1 MAKNVWRWQRSVR
14 ARAGNIWGAAH
25 ALLLMR
31 YYSSLFI
38 AALAGAFVL
47 QAADNPLSTELK
59 QNYEQRKNALLAEA
73 DRMADADYSFKATP
87 DVGTFG
93 SRVAHVAD
101 AQIMICSSVKGET
114 KKPETAG
121 KTSKADLVAALK
133 ASFDYCDGAYDSLTD
148 AAATQT
154 VKIFGQPQ
162 TKLSALWGN
171 LAHDSEMYG
180 YMAVYLR
187 LKGLV
192 PPSSDRR
199 PK

>member
-1 MAKNVWRWQRSVR
+1 MIFKLV
-14 ARAGNIWGAAH
+14 
-25 ALLLMR
+25 L
-31 YYSSLFI
+31 I
-38 AALAGAFVL
+38 AALGCAGGLMA
-47 QAADNPLSTELK
+47 QDANPFSSELK
-59 QNYEQRKNALLAEA
+59 QNYKQQKGALLGEA
-73 DRMADADYSFKATP
+73 DRMADADYAFKATP

-101 AQIMICSSVKGET
+101 AQFMICSAVKGES
-114 KKPETAG
+114 KKADTAG
-121 KTSKADLVAALK
+121 KTSKADITAALK

-148 AAATQT
+148 ATATQM

-171 LAHDSEMYG
+171 LSHDSEMYG

-192 PPSSDRR
+192 PPTSERR

>member
-1 MAKNVWRWQRSVR
+1 MARNAWRSGRFVGR
-14 ARAGNIWGAAH
+14 CEGKMMH
-25 ALLLMR
+25 R
-31 YYSSLFI
+31 YSILFV
-38 AALAGAFVL
+38 AVLGYAFVL

-59 QNYEQRKNALLAEA
+59 QNYDQRKAALLAEA
-73 DRMADADYSFKATP
+73 DRMPDAEYSFKATP
-87 DVGTFG
+87 EVGTFG

-101 AQIMICSSVKGET
+101 AHMLICSAVKGET

-133 ASFDYCDGAYDSLTD
+133 ASFDYCDGAYDLLTD
-148 AAATQT
+148 AAATET

-171 LAHDSEMYG
+171 VAHDSEMYG

-192 PPSSDRR
+192 PPSSERR

>member
-1 MAKNVWRWQRSVR
+1 MAKNVWRWRRS
-14 ARAGNIWGAAH
+14 AHPRAGNICAVPR

-38 AALAGAFVL
+38 AALAGVFVL

-101 AQIMICSSVKGET
+101 AQMMICSAVKGET

-187 LKGLV
+187 LV

>member
-1 MAKNVWRWQRSVR
+1 MR
-14 ARAGNIWGAAH
+14 ALVLIV
-25 ALLLMR
+25 
-31 YYSSLFI
+31 
-38 AALAGAFVL
+38 AALGCAGGLLA
-47 QAADNPLSTELK
+47 QNANPLSSELK
-59 QNYEQRKNALLAEA
+59 QNYEEQKRALLAEA
-73 DRMADADYSFKATP
+73 DRMAEADYAFKATP
-87 DVGTFG
+87 EVGTFG

-101 AQIMICSSVKGET
+101 AQIMICSAVKGEG
-114 KKPETAG
+114 KKPDTAG

-133 ASFDYCDGAYDSLTD
+133 GSFDYCDGAYNSLTD
-148 AAATQT
+148 ATATRKVT
-154 VKIFGQPQ
+154 IFGQPQ

-192 PPSSDRR
+192 PPTSERR

>member
-1 MAKNVWRWQRSVR
+1 
-14 ARAGNIWGAAH
+14 
-25 ALLLMR
+25 MR
-31 YYSSLFI
+31 YFSILLF
-38 AALAGAFVL
+38 AGGLLAQDA
-47 QAADNPLSTELK
+47 NPLSTELK
-59 QNYEQRKNALLAEA
+59 QNYNQQKSALLAEA
-73 DRMADADYSFKATP
+73 DRMPDDGYAFKATP

-101 AQIMICSSVKGET
+101 AQFMICSAVKGET
-114 KKPETAG
+114 KKADTAG
-121 KTSKADLVAALK
+121 KTSKVDIMAALK

-148 AAATQT
+148 ATATQT
-154 VKIFGQPQ
+154 VKVFGHAE

-171 LAHDSEMYG
+171 LGHDEEMYG

-192 PPSSDRR
+192 PPTSERR

>member
-1 MAKNVWRWQRSVR
+1 MRSWFLTF
-14 ARAGNIWGAAH
+14 A
-25 ALLLMR
+25 
-31 YYSSLFI
+31 
-38 AALAGAFVL
+38 AALVMAGASHA
-47 QAADNPLSTELK
+47 QDNPLSTELK
-59 QNYEQRKNALLAEA
+59 QNYERQKNALMATA
-73 DRMADADYSFKATP
+73 DRMPDGDYGFKATP

-101 AQIMICSSVKGET
+101 AQMMICSSVKGEAR
-114 KKPETAG
+114 KPGTAG

-133 ASFDYCDGAYDSLTD
+133 ASFDYCDGAYNSLTD
-148 AAATQT
+148 ATALQQ

-192 PPSSDRR
+192 PPSSDRH
-199 PK
+199 